1 MGPQNLEPNVLV
13 IDDDPAI
20 RGMVRDLLMRNHLR
34 ANAVGST
41 AEAERALESTRI
53 DLVILDVLMPGEDGT
68 TFCRR
73 LRERSSVPILM
84 LSALG
89 EDVDRIVGL
98 ELGADDYLAKPF
110 NPRELVARAKSLLR
124 RAPPI
129 LPGESRQ
136 VQTVYRFGPFNLFPE
151 ARRLVAD
158 GEDIELTSGEFS
170 LLLLLVQRAPRVLTR
185 DQILGLLKGAAVNPF
200 DRSIDT
206 QISRIRRKLEVD
218 PGRPHLIK
226 TVRNL
231 GYAFAAKVEEVRD

>member
-1 MGPQNLEPNVLV
+1 MGALTVKPSVLV

-20 RGMVRDLLMRNHLR
+20 REMVRDLLQRNHLR
-34 ANAVGST
+34 ADVVGSA
-41 AEAERALESTRI
+41 AEAERALESVRF

-73 LRERSSVPILM
+73 LRERSSIPILM

-136 VQTVYRFGPFNLFPE
+136 AQTSYRFGPFLLYPE
-151 ARRLVAD
+151 TRRLVAS
-158 GEDIELTSGEFS
+158 GEDIDLTSGEFS

-185 DQILGLLKGAAVNPF
+185 DQILTLLKGASVNPF

-206 QISRIRRKLEVD
+206 QISRIRRKLEINPD
-218 PGRPHLIK
+218 RPLLIK

>member
-1 MGPQNLEPNVLV
+1 MGQQNFEPNILV
-13 IDDDPAI
+13 VDDDPTI
-20 RGMVRDLLMRNHLR
+20 RGMVRDLLVRNHLR

-89 EDVDRIVGL
+89 EDVDRILGL

-124 RAPPI
+124 RAPPL

-136 VQTVYRFGPFNLFPE
+136 VQTGYRFGPFSLFPE

-185 DQILGLLKGAAVNPF
+185 DQILELLKGAAVNPF

-206 QISRIRRKLEVD
+206 QISRIRRKLEIE
-218 PGRPHLIK
+218 PGRPRLIK

-231 GYAFAAKVEEVRD
+231 GYAFAIKVEEVRD